1 MTLAS
6 PPLAP
11 DRSQKGNPLPRERL
25 SAFCASVPSIHLFQT
40 PTGVFVADCEI
51 DYFTSMAPTLALF
64 LHDAPLVLSA
74 YQRIRVWVGLD
85 SRRRHSVC
93 IADRRHA
100 ESMDCP
106 ARESSTATDN
116 RRRYRV
122 LLDAFAVPSHAHD
135 CVCGRPSRQLRCAQR
150 RSRWRHTQKNGKWR
164 RQRRALVIT

>member
-74 YQRIRVWVGLD
+74 YQRIRD
-85 SRRRHSVC
+85 RRRLRSLTVAAQC
-93 IADRRHA
+93 EVRAFF
-100 ESMDCP
+100 
-106 ARESSTATDN
+106 SS
-116 RRRYRV
+116 
-122 LLDAFAVPSHAHD
+122 P
-135 CVCGRPSRQLRCAQR
+135 Q
-150 RSRWRHTQKNGKWR
+150 
-164 RQRRALVIT
+164 I